1 MAINVLGIN
10 HKTAPIEI
18 REKLVFDKESLPH
31 ALTDIKNID
40 GVNGVILL
48 STCNR
53 TEVYTEND
61 YDNSKIIEWL
71 KNQNMTRDISD
82 FTYNYYEEKAIKHLL
97 NVTSGIDSMVVGENE
112 ILGQVKH
119 AFKIADSNNMINT
132 PLKKLFEFSFSV
144 AKQVRTDTDIGANP
158 VTFMFT
164 AMTIIKKIFEDFN
177 SKRATIVGAGHMSKL
192 AIKYLQSHGINDIRL
207 TNYNYDK
214 GQKVAKEH
222 GCIYSKIQYIGNL
235 IATSD
240 IIITSTSSS
249 TPVIGKGL
257 MESCLKTS
265 KNLPVVIIDL
275 GVPRDVETEISSL
288 DNVFLYS
295 IDDLGEVISKN
306 FKLREEAVMEAK
318 KIIDNKI
325 DEFKQWLIQSDSEK
339 LVKAYR
345 GFVDDITHGA
355 IIKTKK
361 MIESGENIDQAID
374 YLASTLKNKLTHET
388 TTKLREIL
396 PLLDESSLKKAEEIF
411 KKNK

>member
-164 AMTIIKKIFEDFN
+164 AMTLIKKIFEDFN

-235 IATSD
+235 ISTSD

-257 MESCLKTS
+257 ME
-265 KNLPVVIIDL
+265 
-275 GVPRDVETEISSL
+275 
-288 DNVFLYS
+288 
-295 IDDLGEVISKN
+295 
-306 FKLREEAVMEAK
+306 AV
-318 KIIDNKI
+318 
-325 DEFKQWLIQSDSEK
+325 
-339 LVKAYR
+339 
-345 GFVDDITHGA
+345 
-355 IIKTKK
+355 
-361 MIESGENIDQAID
+361 
-374 YLASTLKNKLTHET
+374 
-388 TTKLREIL
+388 
-396 PLLDESSLKKAEEIF
+396 
-411 KKNK
+411 